1 MLSNVLDTFHVV
13 YLRSHPKVLLHL
25 GIPHCRHVLHLQFA
39 VDQTALDLVPMK
51 KRKAKERRKAK
62 NPNPLR
68 LPQKEMKNQER
79 AVQWLWTVWPHSG
92 ILPNQDDV
100 WI

>member
-39 VDQTALDLVPMK
+39 VDQTTLDLVPMK
-51 KRKAKERRKAK
+51 KRKAKERKGRKEGKDREGMLSAALSERGK
-62 NPNPLR
+62 Q
-68 LPQKEMKNQER
+68 PQSIK
-79 AVQWLWTVWPHSG
+79 A
-92 ILPNQDDV
+92 
-100 WI
+100 